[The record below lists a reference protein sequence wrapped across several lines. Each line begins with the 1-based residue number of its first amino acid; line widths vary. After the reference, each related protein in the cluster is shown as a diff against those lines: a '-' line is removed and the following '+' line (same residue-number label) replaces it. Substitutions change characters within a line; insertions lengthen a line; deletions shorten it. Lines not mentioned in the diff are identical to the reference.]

1 MKNKLISLRSI
12 LPVALLVSLV
22 VPSANAQFFG
32 VCGSGSES
40 ELREN
45 IKTHSEHTFR
55 LNEKFL
61 NGYYRQRPLP
71 SDFEPARLEDVM
83 KFLAKLNP
91 RKAAVLF
98 HAYQGNR
105 FCAWLITASMI
116 HCRTSEM
123 SKEGFQLLR
132 QRLIHALGVSV
143 SERKRVPLP
152 RGVQLADDT
161 STPENPG
168 HVLEETSRRLLP
180 GDIPRIVRAEKIET
194 LVVVPIASTGTLPFA
209 ALPFGDKAL
218 VDALSVVIAPG
229 FFVFKEEPR
238 KAQHDFSAPIIV
250 GDPHPQGW
258 SDKNWNYPP
267 LPGARA
273 EALEVAN
280 GLGSKAL
287 IGQDASRQ
295 NINAMLSSQTKR
307 GLIYLATHGIADMTN
322 PRDASFLLLSDGRW
336 PAVEIQNVPLRESRP
351 LVVMS
356 ACQTGLGKEFDVG
369 TIGMSRA
376 WHRAGA
382 SSVVMSLW
390 SVDDTATRELMVN
403 FMRLAT
409 HVPPDKALQAAM
421 QATRKTY
428 PNPALWA
435 GFSVFGAP
443 VLP

>member
-1 MKNKLISLRSI
+1 MKNRFTPLRSI
-12 LPVALLVSLV
+12 LQVALLVSLV
-22 VPSANAQFFG
+22 VPTASAQFFG
-32 VCGSGSES
+32 VCGSCSES

-45 IKTHSEHTFR
+45 IKAHSEHTFR

-61 NGYYRQRPLP
+61 NGYYRQEPLP
-71 SDFEPARLEDVM
+71 SDFEPARLEEVM
-83 KFLAKLNP
+83 KFLEKLNP

-105 FCAWLITASMI
+105 LCAWLITASRI

-123 SKEGFQLLR
+123 SKAGFQLLR

-143 SERKRVPLP
+143 SERKRAPLP

-168 HVLEETSRRLLP
+168 HVLEETSRLLLP
-180 GDIPRIVRAEKIET
+180 GDIPEILRAEKIET

-209 ALPFGDKAL
+209 ALPFGDKVL

-238 KAQHDFSAPIIV
+238 NAQHDFSAPIIV

-258 SDKNWNYPP
+258 RDKNWNYPP

-336 PAVEIQNVPLRESRP
+336 PAVEIQNVSLRESRP

-356 ACQTGLGKEFDVG
+356 ACQTGLG
-369 TIGMSRA
+369 
-376 WHRAGA
+376 
-382 SSVVMSLW
+382 
-390 SVDDTATRELMVN
+390 
-403 FMRLAT
+403 
-409 HVPPDKALQAAM
+409 
-421 QATRKTY
+421 
-428 PNPALWA
+428 
-435 GFSVFGAP
+435 
-443 VLP
+443 